1 MNKHI
6 NRLKFLSVLLTVAT
20 AGGTSALAMD
30 RNTIG
35 SARSTAIHDCNIEA
49 NKFSSITPTVE
60 PICSVR
66 NLHDHS
72 PPAVWLSTDR
82 TTRDRG
88 QVSKV
93 PVRSTWMSASGP

>member
-6 NRLKFLSVLLTVAT
+6 NRLKFLGVLLTVAT

-49 NKFSSITPTVE
+49 DKFSSITQL
-60 PICSVR
+60 S
-66 NLHDHS
+66 NQF
-72 PPAVWLSTDR
+72 AVYGTCMATHHQR
-82 TTRDRG
+82 FG
-88 QVSKV
+88 
-93 PVRSTWMSASGP
+93 